1 MTAATLTRLDS
12 TTLAHYPSLTVVTP
26 PTHQGGRTI
35 SVVIDERS
43 DEELLSAYVL
53 GDHQALS
60 TLLQRYKEAHYAIA
74 CRRIY
79 GDREMARDGVQ
90 EAWITISRKAA
101 SFRGES
107 KLSTWMFQIVDR
119 ACIDLLRKTQVRP
132 QLVDS
137 ELDVENRV
145 EVSEDFAENSVT
157 NIRIYEALDQL
168 PAEQRD
174 ALIKVVIEGYSVEDA
189 ARVLGIAEGTVKSRC
204 ARGRKALAILL
215 ADLNPETGE
224 PISGGSRLS
233 NSGGER

>member
-1 MTAATLTRLDS
+1 MTAATLSWLDS
-12 TTLAHYPSLTVVTP
+12 STRSHYPAITVVAP
-26 PTHQGGRTI
+26 KTHQGGRTI
-35 SVVIDERS
+35 SLAMDERT
-43 DEELLSAYVL
+43 DEELLNAYVL

-79 GDREMARDGVQ
+79 GDKELARDGVQ

-107 KLSTWMFQIVDR
+107 KLSTWMYQIVDR

-132 QLVDS
+132 QLVES

-145 EVSEDFAENSVT
+145 EVSEDFTENSVT

-168 PAEQRD
+168 PADQRD

-189 ARVLGIAEGTVKSRC
+189 ARALGVAEGTVKSRC
-204 ARGRKALAILL
+204 ARGRMALATLL
-215 ADLNPETGE
+215 SDLRPNNGE
-224 PISGGSRLS
+224 PISGGTRLS
-233 NSGGER
+233 SSGGER

>member
-1 MTAATLTRLDS
+1 MTTATLSRLDS
-12 TTLAHYPSLTVVTP
+12 ITRAHYPSLAEVP
-26 PTHQGGRTI
+26 LKNYQGGRTI

-43 DEELLSAYVL
+43 DEELLRAYVL

-79 GDREMARDGVQ
+79 GDKEIARDGVQ

-107 KLSTWMFQIVDR
+107 KLSTWMYQIVDR

-137 ELDVENRV
+137 ELNVENRV
-145 EVSEDFAENSVT
+145 EVSEDFTEDSV
-157 NIRIYEALDQL
+157 NNLS
-168 PAEQRD
+168 
-174 ALIKVVIEGYSVEDA
+174 LIHI
-189 ARVLGIAEGTVKSRC
+189 
-204 ARGRKALAILL
+204 
-215 ADLNPETGE
+215 
-224 PISGGSRLS
+224 
-233 NSGGER
+233 